1 MIFRSASGDI
11 FAGRRHICS
20 KASLNV
26 ARGVVDCQHHHP
38 ATHWVSENLIPFQ
51 NPVFKYWNKPAIA
64 NPQCLACSP
73 NHLAEVS
80 WGVWQCFDLSQA
92 FSDFY
97 RIWSLELP
105 SDSRGKR
112 LPGTTDWQPRL
123 QKAEKYGQTS
133 ILQFCVQPHH
143 SSVGESPWAE
153 NVDSLQ
159 ILNRRSNLITLYHLL
174 RQLLCFLVQLGNLK
188 LTRVFENMPW
198 RSK

>member
-11 FAGRRHICS
+11 FAGRRNICS

-73 NHLAEVS
+73 NQLAEVA
-80 WGVWQCFDLSQA
+80 WGVWQCFDLSGT
-92 FSDFY
+92 FSHFY

-123 QKAEKYGQTS
+123 QKAEKYGHRRLPS
-133 ILQFCVQPHH
+133 
-143 SSVGESPWAE
+143 SSVF
-153 NVDSLQ
+153 SLT
-159 ILNRRSNLITLYHLL
+159 IAVSVRVHEPRMLTPCKSWTAGVTL
-174 RQLLCFLVQLGNLK
+174 LLCTISSASFCAFSFN
-188 LTRVFENMPW
+188 
-198 RSK
+198 